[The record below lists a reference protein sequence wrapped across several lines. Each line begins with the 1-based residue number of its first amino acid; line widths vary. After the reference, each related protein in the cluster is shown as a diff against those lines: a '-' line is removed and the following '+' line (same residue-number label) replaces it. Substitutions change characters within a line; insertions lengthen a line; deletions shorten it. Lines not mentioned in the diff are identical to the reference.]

1 MVAISWIRSA
11 WSTCTAKKNQDQKI
25 TLHLKFEGPTKATL
39 PLCLFICVTTS
50 SKVLCQKDGVSI
62 IEIENQNIW
71 LLTINGSK
79 GVLSTLGTIIIGEYI
94 VRLYKVM
101 QIVTLFSNNIIQN
114 TKFYETTIMY
124 YNSSLDLYLLQ

>member
-11 WSTCTAKKNQDQKI
+11 WFTCTAKKNQDQKI

-50 SKVLCQKDGVSI
+50 SKVLCRKDGVPI

-71 LLTINGSK
+71 LLTINGLK
-79 GVLSTLGTIIIGEYI
+79 GVLSTLGSRIGEYI

-101 QIVTLFSNNIIQN
+101 RIVTLFSNKIIQSS
-114 TKFYETTIMY
+114 KFYETTIM